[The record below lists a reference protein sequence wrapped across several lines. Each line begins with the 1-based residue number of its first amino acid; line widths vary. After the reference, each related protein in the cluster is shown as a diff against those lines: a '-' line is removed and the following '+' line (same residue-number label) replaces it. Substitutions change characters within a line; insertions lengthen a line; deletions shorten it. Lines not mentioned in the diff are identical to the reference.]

1 MERMESGSRTLALTL
16 ALPPPPTPVI
26 CVTLARGTQ
35 LLPVPMLGGLGCY
48 LHMAGEAP
56 GAQEVTQGQRAG
68 QCQSQASTQVC
79 PAPEST
85 VLSHKTATPCV
96 SASTVEG
103 VVATGS
109 LPQSAD
115 SDLRSHWPL
124 KPTFSAH
131 NLRGDNKRAFKKD
144 SSTYKTT
151 GFYFHL

>member
-115 SDLRSHWPL
+115 SLRSKISL
-124 KPTFSAH
+124 I
-131 NLRGDNKRAFKKD
+131 
-144 SSTYKTT
+144 
-151 GFYFHL
+151 